1 MRKSFNQK
9 VKKISSSLIVVLLV
23 CMNFLIHLPFKAEAA
38 TTELKGLGD
47 VSYYNAII
55 FGDHSATSA
64 DIEGA
69 MAVQKNMNASSY
81 TVLAA
86 ATGANNLAGATWVDE
101 GYPSLLLGG
110 QFTKAGA
117 GQVIIQDGTV
127 AMTKDGDPEGAM
139 KTSYD
144 RIAYKEQVEI
154 DAKFKEFRKDVDG
167 VIGDAGQLHTDKP
180 KPNMSFGIGE
190 DVKNPNIYVSSG
202 LTGEKTF
209 DVKDVFLPNVDNKDF
224 IVIYSDAETV
234 NFASGAILYDTRNT
248 GMATDLINTSQA
260 YDPNSSFT
268 ELASKVIWVFPNA
281 TKITTK
287 GYGVVGSVF
296 APNAVVETK
305 GGSINGQAFVGG
317 LHQRD
322 GFEVHNFKFNWPK
335 WKKPAAEK
343 GNLQIKKVDESDE
356 NIVLKDAKF
365 DVIDKENNVV
375 ATVTTNEK
383 GIAEVKDLPLG
394 DYFVKEISAPEGYIK
409 VDTPVKVT
417 IDNTKVIE
425 IVMKNTKKVENGQF
439 KILKKD
445 SESGQLLPGAKFDV
459 IDKDGNVVE
468 TIITDGKGEALSK
481 QLPVGTYT
489 LKEVEAPKG
498 YELSSSL
505 VHVDVA
511 ANKTVTVDV
520 LNKKIVEKA
529 TGQFEIVKVDA
540 NDKEK
545 LLSDAEFEV
554 YKDGKKVDT
563 LRTDKT
569 GKVISTKLEPGKYTL
584 KETKAPQGYTL
595 LKEEIE
601 VVVEANKVVQV
612 QVENA
617 KELGSLQ
624 VVKKDAESGKVLEGA
639 EFRLKN
645 ESGQVVGEAKTTNKD
660 GVVQFENLV
669 PGKYTLEETKAPEG
683 YKAVEV
689 TVEVNVVANEVVKQ
703 EVMNE
708 KVTGQFEIVK
718 VDANDKTK
726 VLSGAEF
733 EVYKEG
739 KKVDTLRTD
748 KTGKVISTKLEP
760 GKYTLKE
767 TKAPQGYKLLKEEI
781 EVVVEAN
788 KVVQVQVENAKELGS
803 LQVVKK
809 DAESGK
815 VLEGAEFRLKNENG
829 QVVGEAKTTNK
840 DGVVQFENLVPGK
853 YTLEETKAPEGYK
866 AVEVTVEVNVV
877 ANEMVKQEVTN
888 EKVTGQF
895 EIVKVDAEDKAKVLS
910 DAEFAVYKDG
920 KKVAELKTDESGKV
934 MSPKLP
940 LGEYT
945 VKETKAP
952 EGYKLSNKEWK
963 VTIQNENEIVKVEA
977 ENEKVLGSLQIIKTD
992 DKDQAKRLAGAEF
1005 TLKDVKGN
1013 VVKEGITTDES
1024 GTVKVDGLVPGEY
1037 TLEETKAPEGYEL
1050 TKQVIHATVDG
1061 EKVID
1066 VKVTNSKSL
1075 GQFEIVKVDAND
1087 KEKRLSDAE
1096 FEVYKDGKKVETLRT
1111 DKTGK
1116 VISTKLEP
1124 GKYTLKETKAP
1135 QGYKLLKEEIEV
1147 VVEANKVVQVQVE
1160 NAKELGSLQVIKKD
1174 AESGKVLEGAEFR
1187 LKNEAGQVVG
1197 EAKTTDKD
1205 GVVKFEN
1212 VVPGK
1217 YTLEETKAPEGYK
1230 ALEVTVEVNVVANE
1244 VIKQE
1249 VTNEKIAGQFE
1260 IVKVDANDKEKV
1272 LSGAEFT
1279 VYKGGKKVAELK
1291 TDESGKVMS
1300 PKLPLGEYTVKETK
1314 APEGYKLS
1322 NKEWKVTIQN
1332 EKEVVKVEAENERIL
1347 GSLQII
1353 KTDDKDQAK
1362 RLAGAEFTLKDAQGN
1377 VVKEGITT
1385 DKSGIVKV
1393 EGLVPGEYTLEE
1405 TKAPEGYELTKQV
1418 IHVTVDGEKVIDV
1431 KVTNSKSLG
1440 QFEIV
1445 KVDAEDKAKVL
1456 SNAEF
1461 EVYKDGEKVETLRT
1475 DKTGKVTSKKLEPG
1489 TYTLKETKAPQGYK
1503 LLKEEIEVVVEAN
1516 KVVQVQVENAKEL
1529 GSLQVIK
1536 KDAESGKVLEGAEFK
1551 LKNETGQV
1559 VGEAKTTNKDGVV
1572 KFENLVPGK
1581 YTLEETK
1588 APEGYKALEV
1598 TVEVNVVA
1606 NKVIKQEVLNEKVKG
1621 KITGQI
1627 EIIKVDANDRDK
1639 KLAGAVFEILKDGT
1653 KIDTLTSDENGK
1665 ATSKELEP
1673 GDYILKEVQAPKG
1686 YSLSD
1691 KEIEFT
1697 ISNQKIEVVKL
1708 QITNEKETS
1717 KGPENPGGETEKPGE
1732 ETEKPGEETEKPG
1745 EETEKPGEGTEKPG
1759 EGTEKPGEGTEKPGE
1774 ETEKPGEGTENPG
1787 GETEK
1792 PGEETEKPGEE
1803 TEKPGEGTEKP
1814 GEEVGEPNL
1823 PEKEQGSSN
1832 DQKLPATGHNTN
1844 YLPFIGV
1851 ILVLLGMRL
1860 RFMTKN
1866 S

>member
-9 VKKISSSLIVVLLV
+9 IKKLSSSLIVVLLI

-81 TVLAA
+81 TVVAA

-127 AMTKDGDPEGAM
+127 AMTKDGDPDGAM

-144 RIAYKEQVEI
+144 RISYKEQAEI

-167 VIGDAGQLHTDKP
+167 VIGDASKLHTDKP

-190 DVKNPNIYVSSG
+190 DVNNPNIYVSSG
-202 LTGEKTF
+202 QTGKKAF
-209 DVKDVFLPNVDNKDF
+209 DVKDVFLPNVENKDF
-224 IVIYSDAETV
+224 IVIYSDAEEV
-234 NFASGAILYDTRNT
+234 SFGGGAILYDTRNT

-305 GGSINGQAFVGG
+305 GGSINGQAYVGG

-335 WKKPAAEK
+335 WNKPAAEK
-343 GNLQIKKVDESDE
+343 GHLQIKKVDENDE

-365 DVIDKENNVV
+365 DVIDKDNNVV

-409 VDTPVKVT
+409 VDTTVKVT
-417 IDNTKVIE
+417 IDNTNVIE
-425 IVMKNTKKVENGQF
+425 LVMKNTKKVENGQF
-439 KILKKD
+439 KLLKKD

-459 IDKDGNVVE
+459 IDKDGKVVE
-468 TIITDGKGEALSK
+468 TIVTDDKGEALSK
-481 QLPVGTYT
+481 QLPVGSYT

-498 YELSSSL
+498 YELSSSS
-505 VHVDVA
+505 VSVDVE
-511 ANKTVTVDV
+511 ANKVVTVDV
-520 LNKKIVEKA
+520 VNKKIPEKV
-529 TGQFEIVKVDA
+529 TGQFEIVKVDTE
-540 NDKEK
+540 DKTK
-545 LLSDAEFEV
+545 VLSDAEFEV

-569 GKVISTKLEPGKYTL
+569 GKVIS
-584 KETKAPQGYTL
+584 Q
-595 LKEEIE
+595 
-601 VVVEANKVVQV
+601 
-612 QVENA
+612 
-617 KELGSLQ
+617 
-624 VVKKDAESGKVLEGA
+624 
-639 EFRLKN
+639 
-645 ESGQVVGEAKTTNKD
+645 
-660 GVVQFENLV
+660 
-669 PGKYTLEETKAPEG
+669 
-683 YKAVEV
+683 
-689 TVEVNVVANEVVKQ
+689 
-703 EVMNE
+703 
-708 KVTGQFEIVK
+708 
-718 VDANDKTK
+718 
-726 VLSGAEF
+726 
-733 EVYKEG
+733 
-739 KKVDTLRTD
+739 
-748 KTGKVISTKLEP
+748 KLEP

-788 KVVQVQVENAKELGS
+788 KVVEVQIENAKELGS
-803 LQVVKK
+803 LQVTKK

-815 VLEGAEFRLKNENG
+815 VLAGAEFE
-829 QVVGEAKTTNK
+829 
-840 DGVVQFENLVPGK
+840 
-853 YTLEETKAPEGYK
+853 
-866 AVEVTVEVNVV
+866 
-877 ANEMVKQEVTN
+877 
-888 EKVTGQF
+888 
-895 EIVKVDAEDKAKVLS
+895 
-910 DAEFAVYKDG
+910 VYKDG

-952 EGYKLSNKEWK
+952 AGYKLSNKEWK
-963 VTIQNENEIVKVEA
+963 VTIQNEKEVVKVEA
-977 ENEKVLGSLQIIKTD
+977 ENEKILGSLQIIKMD
-992 DKDQAKRLAGAEF
+992 DKDQTKRLAGAEF
-1005 TLKDVKGN
+1005 TLKDAKGN
-1013 VVKEGITTDES
+1013 VVKEGITTDKS

-1050 TKQVIHATVDG
+1050 TKQIIHVTVDG

-1066 VKVTNSKSL
+1066 VKVTNGKSL
-1075 GQFEIVKVDAND
+1075 GQFEIVKVDAED
-1087 KEKRLSDAE
+1087 KTKVLSDAE
-1096 FEVYKDGKKVETLRT
+1096 FEVYKDGKKVDTLRT

-1116 VISTKLEP
+1116 VISQKLEP
-1124 GKYTLKETKAP
+1124 GTYTLKETKAP

-1147 VVEANKVVQVQVE
+1147 VVEANKVVEVQIE

-1174 AESGKVLEGAEFR
+1174 SESGKVLAGAEFK
-1187 LKNEAGQVVG
+1187 LKNEFGQVVG
-1197 EAKTTDKD
+1197 ETKTTDKD

-1244 VIKQE
+1244 VVKQE
-1249 VTNEKIAGQFE
+1249 VTNEKVTGQFE
-1260 IVKVDANDKEKV
+1260 IVKVDAQDKTKV
-1272 LSGAEFT
+1272 LSDAEFA
-1279 VYKGGKKVAELK
+1279 VYKDGKKVETLRTDK
-1291 TDESGKVMS
+1291 TGKVIS
-1300 PKLPLGEYTVKETK
+1300 QKLEPGKYTLKETK
-1314 APEGYKLS
+1314 APQGYKLL
-1322 NKEWKVTIQN
+1322 KEEI
-1332 EKEVVKVEAENERIL
+1332 EVVVEANKVVEVQVENAKEL
-1347 GSLQII
+1347 GSLQVI
-1353 KTDDKDQAK
+1353 KKDAESGK
-1362 RLAGAEFTLKDAQGN
+1362 VLAGAEFKLKNESGQ
-1377 VVKEGITT
+1377 VVGETKTT
-1385 DKSGIVKV
+1385 DKDGVVKFENV
-1393 EGLVPGEYTLEE
+1393 VPGKYTLEE
-1405 TKAPEGYELTKQV
+1405 TKAPEGYKALE
-1418 IHVTVDGEKVIDV
+1418 VTVEVNVVANEVVKQEVTNEKV
-1431 KVTNSKSLG
+1431 TG

-1445 KVDAEDKAKVL
+1445 KVDAEDKTKVL
-1456 SNAEF
+1456 SDAEF
-1461 EVYKDGEKVETLRT
+1461 EVYKDGKKVDTLRT
-1475 DKTGKVTSKKLEPG
+1475 DKTGKVISQKLEPG

-1536 KDAESGKVLEGAEFK
+1536 KDAESGKVLAGAEFK
-1551 LKNETGQV
+1551 LKNEAGQV
-1559 VGEAKTTNKDGVV
+1559 VGEAKITNKDGVV
-1572 KFENLVPGK
+1572 KFESLVPGK

-1606 NKVIKQEVLNEKVKG
+1606 NEVVKQEVMNEKVKEE
-1621 KITGQI
+1621 ITGQL
-1627 EIIKVDANDRDK
+1627 EITKVDANNTNK
-1639 KLAGAVFEILKDGT
+1639 TLAGAVFEIWKDGI
-1653 KIDTLTSDENGK
+1653 KIDTLTTNKSGK
-1665 ATSKELEP
+1665 ATSKKLEP
-1673 GDYILKEVQAPKG
+1673 GDYTLKEIQAPEG
-1686 YSLSD
+1686 YTLSD
-1691 KEIEFT
+1691 KEMKFT
-1697 ISNQKIEVVKL
+1697 ISNEKIEVVKL
-1708 QITNEKETS
+1708 QITNKKDTD
-1717 KGPENPGGETEKPGE
+1717 KDPEKPGE
-1732 ETEKPGEETEKPG
+1732 GTEKPDEGTGKPG
-1745 EETEKPGEGTEKPG
+1745 EGTGKPGEGTGKPGEGTEKPG
-1759 EGTEKPGEGTEKPGE
+1759 EGVEK
-1774 ETEKPGEGTENPG
+1774 
-1787 GETEK
+1787 
-1792 PGEETEKPGEE
+1792 
-1803 TEKPGEGTEKP
+1803 
-1814 GEEVGEPNL
+1814 PNL
-1823 PEKEQGSSN
+1823 PEKGQGSSN
-1832 DQKLPATGHNTN
+1832 NQQLPATGHNTN
-1844 YLPFIGV
+1844 YVPFIGFM
-1851 ILVLLGMRL
+1851 LLLLGIRL
-1860 RFMTKN
+1860 RFMAKN

>member
-9 VKKISSSLIVVLLV
+9 IKKLSSSFIVVLLV
-23 CMNFLIHLPFKAEAA
+23 CMNFLIHLPYKAEAA

-69 MAVQKNMNASSY
+69 MAIQKNMNASSY

-127 AMTKDGDPEGAM
+127 AMTKDGDPDGAM

-144 RIAYKEQVEI
+144 RISYKEQAEI

-167 VIGDAGQLHTDKP
+167 VIGDASKLQTDKP

-190 DVKNPNIYVSSG
+190 DVNNPNIYVSSG
-202 LTGEKTF
+202 QTGKKAF
-209 DVKDVFLPNVDNKDF
+209 DVTDVFLPNVENKDF
-224 IVIYSDAETV
+224 IVIYSDAEEV
-234 NFASGAILYDTRNT
+234 SFGSGAILYDTRNT

-296 APNAVVETK
+296 APNAVVDTK
-305 GGSINGQAFVGG
+305 GGSINGQAYVGG

-343 GNLQIKKVDESDE
+343 GNLQIKKVDENDE

-375 ATVTTNEK
+375 DTVTTNEK
-383 GIAEVKDLPLG
+383 GIAEVKDLPFG

-417 IDNTKVIE
+417 IDNTNVIE
-425 IVMKNTKKVENGQF
+425 LVMKNTRKVENGQF
-439 KILKKD
+439 KLLKKD

-459 IDKDGNVVE
+459 IDKDGKVVE
-468 TIITDGKGEALSK
+468 TIVTDDKGEALSK
-481 QLPVGTYT
+481 QLPVGSYT

-498 YELSSSL
+498 YELSSSS
-505 VHVDVA
+505 VSVDVE
-511 ANKTVTVDV
+511 ANKVVTVDV
-520 LNKKIVEKA
+520 VNKKIPEKV

-540 NDKEK
+540 EDKAK
-545 LLSDAEFEV
+545 VLSDAEFEV
-554 YKDGKKVDT
+554 YKDGKKVET

-569 GKVISTKLEPGKYTL
+569 GKVISQKLEPGTYTL
-584 KETKAPQGYTL
+584 KETKAPQGYKL

-601 VVVEANKVVQV
+601 VVVEANKVIQV

-624 VVKKDAESGKVLEGA
+624 VIKKDAESGKVLEGA

-645 ESGQVVGEAKTTNKD
+645 ENGQVVGEAKTTNKD
-660 GVVQFENLV
+660 GVVKFENLV

-703 EVMNE
+703 EVTNE

-718 VDANDKTK
+718 VDAEDKAK
-726 VLSGAEF
+726 VLSDAEF
-733 EVYKEG
+733 EVYKDG
-739 KKVDTLRTD
+739 KKVETLRTD
-748 KTGKVISTKLEP
+748 KTGKVISQKLEP
-760 GKYTLKE
+760 GTYTLKE

-788 KVVQVQVENAKELGS
+788 KVIQVQVENAKELGS
-803 LQVVKK
+803 LQVIKK

-815 VLEGAEFRLKNENG
+815 VLAGAEFKLKNEAG
-829 QVVGEAKTTNK
+829 QVVGETKTTNK
-840 DGVVQFENLVPGK
+840 DGVVKFENLVPGK

-877 ANEMVKQEVTN
+877 ANEVVKQEVTN

-895 EIVKVDAEDKAKVLS
+895 EVVKVDANDKTKLLS
-910 DAEFAVYKDG
+910 GAEFAVYKDG

-963 VTIQNENEIVKVEA
+963 VTIQNENEIVKLEA
-977 ENEKVLGSLQIIKTD
+977 ENEKILGSLQIIKTD
-992 DKDQAKRLAGAEF
+992 DKDQTKRLAGAEF

-1013 VVKEGITTDES
+1013 VVKEGITTDKS

-1050 TKQVIHATVDG
+1050 TKQVIH
-1061 EKVID
+1061 
-1066 VKVTNSKSL
+1066 
-1075 GQFEIVKVDAND
+1075 
-1087 KEKRLSDAE
+1087 
-1096 FEVYKDGKKVETLRT
+1096 
-1111 DKTGK
+1111 
-1116 VISTKLEP
+1116 
-1124 GKYTLKETKAP
+1124 
-1135 QGYKLLKEEIEV
+1135 
-1147 VVEANKVVQVQVE
+1147 
-1160 NAKELGSLQVIKKD
+1160 
-1174 AESGKVLEGAEFR
+1174 
-1187 LKNEAGQVVG
+1187 
-1197 EAKTTDKD
+1197 
-1205 GVVKFEN
+1205 
-1212 VVPGK
+1212 
-1217 YTLEETKAPEGYK
+1217 
-1230 ALEVTVEVNVVANE
+1230 
-1244 VIKQE
+1244 
-1249 VTNEKIAGQFE
+1249 
-1260 IVKVDANDKEKV
+1260 
-1272 LSGAEFT
+1272 
-1279 VYKGGKKVAELK
+1279 
-1291 TDESGKVMS
+1291 
-1300 PKLPLGEYTVKETK
+1300 
-1314 APEGYKLS
+1314 
-1322 NKEWKVTIQN
+1322 
-1332 EKEVVKVEAENERIL
+1332 
-1347 GSLQII
+1347 
-1353 KTDDKDQAK
+1353 
-1362 RLAGAEFTLKDAQGN
+1362 
-1377 VVKEGITT
+1377 
-1385 DKSGIVKV
+1385 
-1393 EGLVPGEYTLEE
+1393 
-1405 TKAPEGYELTKQV
+1405 
-1418 IHVTVDGEKVIDV
+1418 VTVDGEKIVDV

-1456 SNAEF
+1456 SDAEF
-1461 EVYKDGEKVETLRT
+1461 EVYKGGKKVETLRT
-1475 DKTGKVTSKKLEPG
+1475 DKTGKVISQKLEPG

-1536 KDAESGKVLEGAEFK
+1536 KDAESGKVLAGAEFK
-1551 LKNETGQV
+1551 LNNEAGQV

-1606 NKVIKQEVLNEKVKG
+1606 NEAVKQDVLNEKVKEE
-1621 KITGQI
+1621 ITGQL
-1627 EIIKVDANDRDK
+1627 EITKVDANDTNK
-1639 KLAGAVFEILKDGT
+1639 KLAGAVFEIWKDET

-1665 ATSKELEP
+1665 ATSKELDP
-1673 GDYILKEVQAPKG
+1673 GDYILKEVQAPEG
-1686 YSLSD
+1686 YELSD

-1697 ISNQKIEVVKL
+1697 ISNQKFEVVKL
-1708 QITNEKETS
+1708 QITNK
-1717 KGPENPGGETEKPGE
+1717 KETEKPGE

-1745 EETEKPGEGTEKPG
+1745 EETEKPGE
-1759 EGTEKPGEGTEKPGE
+1759 
-1774 ETEKPGEGTENPG
+1774 
-1787 GETEK
+1787 ETEK

-1803 TEKPGEGTEKP
+1803 TEKPGEETEKPGEDTEKP
-1814 GEEVGEPNL
+1814 GEETEKPGEETEKPGEETEKPGGETEKPGEGMENPDKEKEDPTL
-1823 PEKEQGSSN
+1823 PEKGQGTSHA
-1832 DQKLPATGHNTN
+1832 QQLPATGHDMN
-1844 YLPFIGV
+1844 YLPFVGFALI
-1851 ILVLLGMRL
+1851 LLGIRL

-1866 S
+1866 N

>member
-1 MRKSFNQK
+1 MKDAFCLVLGSLKGGMNFLRKSFNQK
-9 VKKISSSLIVVLLV
+9 IKKLSSSFIVVLLV
-23 CMNFLIHLPFKAEAA
+23 CMNFLIHLPYKAEAA

-81 TVLAA
+81 TVVAA

-110 QFTKAGA
+110 QFTKAGT

-139 KTSYD
+139 KSSYD
-144 RIAYKEQVEI
+144 RISYKEQAEI
-154 DAKFKEFRKDVDG
+154 DAKFKEFRKDINS
-167 VIGDAGQLHTDKP
+167 VIEDAGQLHTDKP
-180 KPNMSFGIGE
+180 KPGMTFGIGE
-190 DVKNPNIYVSSG
+190 DVKNSNIYVSSG
-202 LTGEKTF
+202 LKGQEPF
-209 DVKDVFLPNVDNKDF
+209 NVKDVYLPNVNNKDF
-224 IVIYSDAETV
+224 IVIHSDAEEV
-234 NFASGAILYDTRNT
+234 NFGGGAILYDT
-248 GMATDLINTSQA
+248 TDKGGFTLVNTSQA
-260 YDPNSSFT
+260 YDPNSFFT

-281 TKITTK
+281 KKITTK

-343 GNLQIKKVDESDE
+343 GNLQIKKVDENDE

-365 DVIDKENNVV
+365 DVIDKDNNVV

-383 GIAEVKDLPLG
+383 GIAEVKDLPFG

-417 IDNTKVIE
+417 IDNTNIIE
-425 IVMKNTKKVENGQF
+425 FVMKNTKKVENGQF
-439 KILKKD
+439 KLLKKD

-459 IDKDGNVVE
+459 IDKDGKVVE
-468 TIITDGKGEALSK
+468 TIVTDDKGEALSK
-481 QLPVGTYT
+481 QLPVGSYT

-498 YELSSSL
+498 YELSSSS
-505 VHVDVA
+505 VSVDVEV
-511 ANKTVTVDV
+511 NKVVTVDV
-520 LNKKIVEKA
+520 VNKKIPEKV

-540 NDKEK
+540 EDKTK
-545 LLSDAEFEV
+545 VLSDAEFEV

-569 GKVISTKLEPGKYTL
+569 GKVVSQKLEPGKYTL
-584 KETKAPQGYTL
+584 KETKAPQGYKL

-624 VVKKDAESGKVLEGA
+624 VTKKDAESGKVLEGA

-645 ESGQVVGEAKTTNKD
+645 ENGQVVGETKTTNKD
-660 GVVQFENLV
+660 GVVKFENLVPGKYTLEETKAPEGYKAVEVTVEVNVVANEVVKQEVMNEKLTGQFEIVKVDAEDKAKVLSDAEFEVYKDGKKVETLRTDKTGKVISQKLEPGTYTLKETKAPQGYKLLKEEIEVVVEANKVVEVQVENAKELGSLQVIKKDAESGKVLEGAEFKLKNETGQVVGETKTTNKDGVVKFENLV

-708 KVTGQFEIVK
+708 KVTGQFEIIK
-718 VDANDKTK
+718 VDAN
-726 VLSGAEF
+726 
-733 EVYKEG
+733 
-739 KKVDTLRTD
+739 
-748 KTGKVISTKLEP
+748 
-760 GKYTLKE
+760 
-767 TKAPQGYKLLKEEI
+767 
-781 EVVVEAN
+781 
-788 KVVQVQVENAKELGS
+788 
-803 LQVVKK
+803 
-809 DAESGK
+809 
-815 VLEGAEFRLKNENG
+815 
-829 QVVGEAKTTNK
+829 
-840 DGVVQFENLVPGK
+840 
-853 YTLEETKAPEGYK
+853 
-866 AVEVTVEVNVV
+866 
-877 ANEMVKQEVTN
+877 
-888 EKVTGQF
+888 
-895 EIVKVDAEDKAKVLS
+895 DKAKVLS
-910 DAEFAVYKDG
+910 DAEFTVYKD
-920 KKVAELKTDESGKV
+920 
-934 MSPKLP
+934 
-940 LGEYT
+940 
-945 VKETKAP
+945 
-952 EGYKLSNKEWK
+952 
-963 VTIQNENEIVKVEA
+963 
-977 ENEKVLGSLQIIKTD
+977 
-992 DKDQAKRLAGAEF
+992 
-1005 TLKDVKGN
+1005 
-1013 VVKEGITTDES
+1013 
-1024 GTVKVDGLVPGEY
+1024 
-1037 TLEETKAPEGYEL
+1037 
-1050 TKQVIHATVDG
+1050 
-1061 EKVID
+1061 
-1066 VKVTNSKSL
+1066 
-1075 GQFEIVKVDAND
+1075 
-1087 KEKRLSDAE
+1087 
-1096 FEVYKDGKKVETLRT
+1096 
-1111 DKTGK
+1111 
-1116 VISTKLEP
+1116 
-1124 GKYTLKETKAP
+1124 
-1135 QGYKLLKEEIEV
+1135 
-1147 VVEANKVVQVQVE
+1147 
-1160 NAKELGSLQVIKKD
+1160 
-1174 AESGKVLEGAEFR
+1174 
-1187 LKNEAGQVVG
+1187 
-1197 EAKTTDKD
+1197 
-1205 GVVKFEN
+1205 
-1212 VVPGK
+1212 
-1217 YTLEETKAPEGYK
+1217 
-1230 ALEVTVEVNVVANE
+1230 
-1244 VIKQE
+1244 
-1249 VTNEKIAGQFE
+1249 
-1260 IVKVDANDKEKV
+1260 
-1272 LSGAEFT
+1272 
-1279 VYKGGKKVAELK
+1279 GKKVAELK

-1362 RLAGAEFTLKDAQGN
+1362 RLSGAEFTLKDAQGN

-1393 EGLVPGEYTLEE
+1393 DGLVPGEYTLEE

-1418 IHVTVDGEKVIDV
+1418 IHVTVDGEKIVDV

-1456 SNAEF
+1456 SDAEF
-1461 EVYKDGEKVETLRT
+1461 EVYKDGKKVETLRT
-1475 DKTGKVTSKKLEPG
+1475 DKTGKVISQKLEPG

-1516 KVVQVQVENAKEL
+1516 KVVEVQVENAKEL

-1559 VGEAKTTNKDGVV
+1559 VGETKTTNKDGVV

-1606 NKVIKQEVLNEKVKG
+1606 NTVIKQEVLNEKVKE
-1621 KITGQI
+1621 KIKGQV
-1627 EIIKVDANDRDK
+1627 EITKVDATDTNK

-1653 KIDTLTSDENGK
+1653 KIDTLTTDKNGK

-1673 GDYILKEVQAPKG
+1673 GDYILKEVQAPEG
-1686 YSLSD
+1686 YELSD
-1691 KEIEFT
+1691 KGIEFT

-1717 KGPENPGGETEKPGE
+1717 KGPENPGGETETPGGETETPGGETETPGE

-1745 EETEKPGEGTEKPG
+1745 EETEKPGE
-1759 EGTEKPGEGTEKPGE
+1759 
-1774 ETEKPGEGTENPG
+1774 ETG
-1787 GETEK
+1787 K

-1803 TEKPGEGTEKP
+1803 TGKPGEETEKP
-1814 GEEVGEPNL
+1814 GEETGTSGEETEKPGGETGTPSEGMENVDKEKPTL
-1823 PEKEQGSSN
+1823 PEKGQGASHA
-1832 DQKLPATGHNTN
+1832 QLPATGHDMN
-1844 YLPFIGV
+1844 YLPFIGFA
-1851 ILVLLGMRL
+1851 LVLLGIRL
-1860 RFMTKN
+1860 RFMIKN

>member
-9 VKKISSSLIVVLLV
+9 IKKLSSSFIVVLLV
-23 CMNFLIHLPFKAEAA
+23 CMNFLIHLPYKAEAA

-69 MAVQKNMNASSY
+69 MAIQKNMNASSY

-86 ATGANNLAGATWVDE
+86 ATGAHNLAGATWVDE

-127 AMTKDGDPEGAM
+127 AMTKDGDPDGAM

-144 RIAYKEQVEI
+144 RISYKEQAEI

-180 KPNMSFGIGE
+180 KAGMTFGIGE
-190 DVKNPNIYVSSG
+190 DVNNPNIYVSSG
-202 LTGEKTF
+202 QNGKKAF
-209 DVKDVFLPNVDNKDF
+209 DVKDVFLPNVSNKDF
-224 IVIYSDAETV
+224 IVIYSDAEEV
-234 NFASGAILYDTRNT
+234 NFGGGAILYDT
-248 GMATDLINTSQA
+248 TDKGGFTLVNTSQT
-260 YDPNSSFT
+260 YDPNSFFT

-281 TKITTK
+281 KNITTK

-296 APNAVVETK
+296 APNAVVDTK
-305 GGSINGQAFVGG
+305 GGSINGQAYVGG

-335 WKKPAAEK
+335 WKKPATEK
-343 GNLQIKKVDESDE
+343 GNLQIKKVDENDE

-375 ATVTTNEK
+375 DTVTTNEK
-383 GIAEVKDLPLG
+383 GVAEVKDLPFG

-417 IDNTKVIE
+417 IDNTNIIE
-425 IVMKNTKKVENGQF
+425 FIMKNTKKVENGQL
-439 KILKKD
+439 KLLKKD

-459 IDKDGNVVE
+459 IYKDGNVVE
-468 TIITDGKGEALSK
+468 TIITDDKGEALSK
-481 QLPVGTYT
+481 PLSVGTYT
-489 LKEVEAPKG
+489 LKEIEAPKG
-498 YELSSSL
+498 YELSSSS
-505 VHVDVA
+505 VSVDVEV
-511 ANKTVTVDV
+511 NKVVTVDV
-520 LNKKIVEKA
+520 VNKKIPEKV

-540 NDKEK
+540 EDQAKV
-545 LLSDAEFEV
+545 LSDAEFEV
-554 YKDGKKVDT
+554 YKDGKKVET

-569 GKVISTKLEPGKYTL
+569 GKVISQKLEPGKYKL
-584 KETKAPQGYTL
+584 KEMKAPQGYKL

-624 VVKKDAESGKVLEGA
+624 VIKKDAESGQVLSDA

-645 ESGQVVGEAKTTNKD
+645 ENGQVVGETKTTNKD
-660 GVVQFENLV
+660 GVVKFENLV

-708 KVTGQFEIVK
+708 KLTGQFEVVK

-726 VLSGAEF
+726 LLSG
-733 EVYKEG
+733 
-739 KKVDTLRTD
+739 
-748 KTGKVISTKLEP
+748 
-760 GKYTLKE
+760 
-767 TKAPQGYKLLKEEI
+767 
-781 EVVVEAN
+781 
-788 KVVQVQVENAKELGS
+788 
-803 LQVVKK
+803 
-809 DAESGK
+809 
-815 VLEGAEFRLKNENG
+815 
-829 QVVGEAKTTNK
+829 
-840 DGVVQFENLVPGK
+840 
-853 YTLEETKAPEGYK
+853 
-866 AVEVTVEVNVV
+866 
-877 ANEMVKQEVTN
+877 
-888 EKVTGQF
+888 
-895 EIVKVDAEDKAKVLS
+895 
-910 DAEFAVYKDG
+910 AEFAVYKDG

-963 VTIQNENEIVKVEA
+963 VTIQNENEIVKLEA
-977 ENEKVLGSLQIIKTD
+977 ENEKILGSLQIIKTD
-992 DKDQAKRLAGAEF
+992 DKDQTKRLAGAEF

-1013 VVKEGITTDES
+1013 VVKEGITTDKS

-1050 TKQVIHATVDG
+1050 TKQVIHVTVDG
-1061 EKVID
+1061 EKIVD

-1075 GQFEIVKVDAND
+1075 GQFEIVKVDAED
-1087 KEKRLSDAE
+1087 QAKVLSDAE

-1116 VISTKLEP
+1116 VISQKLEP

-1174 AESGKVLEGAEFR
+1174 AESGKVLEGAEFK

-1197 EAKTTDKD
+1197 ET
-1205 GVVKFEN
+1205 
-1212 VVPGK
+1212 
-1217 YTLEETKAPEGYK
+1217 
-1230 ALEVTVEVNVVANE
+1230 
-1244 VIKQE
+1244 
-1249 VTNEKIAGQFE
+1249 
-1260 IVKVDANDKEKV
+1260 
-1272 LSGAEFT
+1272 
-1279 VYKGGKKVAELK
+1279 
-1291 TDESGKVMS
+1291 
-1300 PKLPLGEYTVKETK
+1300 
-1314 APEGYKLS
+1314 
-1322 NKEWKVTIQN
+1322 
-1332 EKEVVKVEAENERIL
+1332 
-1347 GSLQII
+1347 
-1353 KTDDKDQAK
+1353 
-1362 RLAGAEFTLKDAQGN
+1362 
-1377 VVKEGITT
+1377 
-1385 DKSGIVKV
+1385 
-1393 EGLVPGEYTLEE
+1393 
-1405 TKAPEGYELTKQV
+1405 
-1418 IHVTVDGEKVIDV
+1418 
-1431 KVTNSKSLG
+1431 
-1440 QFEIV
+1440 
-1445 KVDAEDKAKVL
+1445 
-1456 SNAEF
+1456 
-1461 EVYKDGEKVETLRT
+1461 
-1475 DKTGKVTSKKLEPG
+1475 
-1489 TYTLKETKAPQGYK
+1489 
-1503 LLKEEIEVVVEAN
+1503 
-1516 KVVQVQVENAKEL
+1516 
-1529 GSLQVIK
+1529 
-1536 KDAESGKVLEGAEFK
+1536 
-1551 LKNETGQV
+1551 
-1559 VGEAKTTNKDGVV
+1559 KTTNKDGVV

-1588 APEGYKALEV
+1588 APEGYKTLEV

-1606 NKVIKQEVLNEKVKG
+1606 NEVVKQEVLNEKVKEE
-1621 KITGQI
+1621 ITGQL
-1627 EIIKVDANDRDK
+1627 EITKVDANDTNK
-1639 KLAGAVFEILKDGT
+1639 TLAGAVFEIWKDGT

-1665 ATSKELEP
+1665 ATSKELDP
-1673 GDYILKEVQAPKG
+1673 GDYILKEVQAPEG
-1686 YSLSD
+1686 YELSD

-1697 ISNQKIEVVKL
+1697 ISNQKFEVVKL
-1708 QITNEKETS
+1708 QITNK
-1717 KGPENPGGETEKPGE
+1717 KETEKPGE

-1745 EETEKPGEGTEKPG
+1745 EETEKPGEE
-1759 EGTEKPGEGTEKPGE
+1759 TEKPGE
-1774 ETEKPGEGTENPG
+1774 ETEKPGEETEKPGEETEKPGEETEKPGEETEKPGEETEKPGKETEKPG

-1803 TEKPGEGTEKP
+1803 TEKPGKETEKPGGETEKP
-1814 GEEVGEPNL
+1814 GEETEKPGEET
-1823 PEKEQGSSN
+1823 EKPGKETEKPGGETEKPGKETEKPGGETEKPGKETEKPGGETEKPGEGMENPDKEKGQGTSHA
-1832 DQKLPATGHNTN
+1832 QQLPATGHDMN
-1844 YLPFIGV
+1844 YLPFIGFA
-1851 ILVLLGMRL
+1851 LVLLGIRL
-1860 RFMTKN
+1860 RFMIKN
-1866 S
+1866 N

>member
-1 MRKSFNQK
+1 MNFLRKSFNQK
-9 VKKISSSLIVVLLV
+9 IKKLSSSFIVVLLV
-23 CMNFLIHLPFKAEAA
+23 CMNFLIHLPYKAEAA

-81 TVLAA
+81 TVVAA
-86 ATGANNLAGATWVDE
+86 ATGANNLAGATWVEE

-110 QFTKAGA
+110 QFTKAGT

-139 KTSYD
+139 KSSYD
-144 RIAYKEQVEI
+144 RISYKEQAEI
-154 DAKFKEFRKDVDG
+154 DAKFKEFRKDINS
-167 VIGDAGQLHTDKP
+167 VIEDAGQLHTDKP
-180 KPNMSFGIGE
+180 KPGMTFGIGE

-202 LTGEKTF
+202 LEGQEPF
-209 DVKDVFLPNVDNKDF
+209 NVKDVYLPNVNNKDF
-224 IVIYSDAETV
+224 IVIHSDAEEV
-234 NFASGAILYDTRNT
+234 NFGGGAILYDT
-248 GMATDLINTSQA
+248 TDKGGFTLVNTSQA
-260 YDPNSSFT
+260 YDPNSFFT

-281 TKITTK
+281 KKITTK

-343 GNLQIKKVDESDE
+343 GNLQIKKVDENDE

-365 DVIDKENNVV
+365 DVIDKDNNVV

-383 GIAEVKDLPLG
+383 GIAEVKDLPFG

-417 IDNTKVIE
+417 IDNTNVMK

-439 KILKKD
+439 KLLKKD

-489 LKEVEAPKG
+489 LKEIEAPKG

-505 VHVDVA
+505 VHVNVA

-540 NDKEK
+540 EDKAK
-545 LLSDAEFEV
+545 VLSDAEFEV
-554 YKDGKKVDT
+554 YKDGKKVET

-569 GKVISTKLEPGKYTL
+569 GKVISQKLEPGTYTL

-601 VVVEANKVVQV
+601 IVVEANKVIQV

-624 VVKKDAESGKVLEGA
+624 VIKKDTESGKVLEGA

-645 ESGQVVGEAKTTNKD
+645 ENGQVVGETKTTNKD
-660 GVVQFENLV
+660 GVVKFENLV

-718 VDANDKTK
+718 VDAEDKTK
-726 VLSGAEF
+726 V
-733 EVYKEG
+733 
-739 KKVDTLRTD
+739 
-748 KTGKVISTKLEP
+748 
-760 GKYTLKE
+760 
-767 TKAPQGYKLLKEEI
+767 
-781 EVVVEAN
+781 
-788 KVVQVQVENAKELGS
+788 
-803 LQVVKK
+803 
-809 DAESGK
+809 
-815 VLEGAEFRLKNENG
+815 
-829 QVVGEAKTTNK
+829 
-840 DGVVQFENLVPGK
+840 
-853 YTLEETKAPEGYK
+853 
-866 AVEVTVEVNVV
+866 
-877 ANEMVKQEVTN
+877 
-888 EKVTGQF
+888 
-895 EIVKVDAEDKAKVLS
+895 
-910 DAEFAVYKDG
+910 
-920 KKVAELKTDESGKV
+920 
-934 MSPKLP
+934 
-940 LGEYT
+940 
-945 VKETKAP
+945 
-952 EGYKLSNKEWK
+952 
-963 VTIQNENEIVKVEA
+963 
-977 ENEKVLGSLQIIKTD
+977 
-992 DKDQAKRLAGAEF
+992 
-1005 TLKDVKGN
+1005 
-1013 VVKEGITTDES
+1013 
-1024 GTVKVDGLVPGEY
+1024 
-1037 TLEETKAPEGYEL
+1037 
-1050 TKQVIHATVDG
+1050 
-1061 EKVID
+1061 
-1066 VKVTNSKSL
+1066 
-1075 GQFEIVKVDAND
+1075 
-1087 KEKRLSDAE
+1087 LSDAE

-1116 VISTKLEP
+1116 VIS
-1124 GKYTLKETKAP
+1124 
-1135 QGYKLLKEEIEV
+1135 Q
-1147 VVEANKVVQVQVE
+1147 
-1160 NAKELGSLQVIKKD
+1160 
-1174 AESGKVLEGAEFR
+1174 
-1187 LKNEAGQVVG
+1187 
-1197 EAKTTDKD
+1197 
-1205 GVVKFEN
+1205 
-1212 VVPGK
+1212 
-1217 YTLEETKAPEGYK
+1217 
-1230 ALEVTVEVNVVANE
+1230 
-1244 VIKQE
+1244 
-1249 VTNEKIAGQFE
+1249 
-1260 IVKVDANDKEKV
+1260 
-1272 LSGAEFT
+1272 
-1279 VYKGGKKVAELK
+1279 
-1291 TDESGKVMS
+1291 
-1300 PKLPLGEYTVKETK
+1300 
-1314 APEGYKLS
+1314 
-1322 NKEWKVTIQN
+1322 
-1332 EKEVVKVEAENERIL
+1332 
-1347 GSLQII
+1347 
-1353 KTDDKDQAK
+1353 
-1362 RLAGAEFTLKDAQGN
+1362 
-1377 VVKEGITT
+1377 
-1385 DKSGIVKV
+1385 
-1393 EGLVPGEYTLEE
+1393 
-1405 TKAPEGYELTKQV
+1405 
-1418 IHVTVDGEKVIDV
+1418 
-1431 KVTNSKSLG
+1431 
-1440 QFEIV
+1440 
-1445 KVDAEDKAKVL
+1445 
-1456 SNAEF
+1456 
-1461 EVYKDGEKVETLRT
+1461 
-1475 DKTGKVTSKKLEPG
+1475 KLEPG

-1536 KDAESGKVLEGAEFK
+1536 KDAESEKVLEGAEFK

-1559 VGEAKTTNKDGVV
+1559 VGETKTTNKDGVV
-1572 KFENLVPGK
+1572 TFENLVPGK

-1606 NKVIKQEVLNEKVKG
+1606 NTVIKQEVLNEKVKE
-1621 KITGQI
+1621 KIKGQV
-1627 EIIKVDANDRDK
+1627 EITKVDATDTNK

-1653 KIDTLTSDENGK
+1653 KIDTLTTDENGK

-1673 GDYILKEVQAPKG
+1673 GDYILKEVQAPEG
-1686 YSLSD
+1686 YELSD

-1717 KGPENPGGETEKPGE
+1717 KGPENPGEETEKPGE

-1745 EETEKPGEGTEKPG
+1745 EETEKPGE
-1759 EGTEKPGEGTEKPGE
+1759 
-1774 ETEKPGEGTENPG
+1774 
-1787 GETEK
+1787 ETEK

-1803 TEKPGEGTEKP
+1803 TEKPGEETEKPGEETEKPGEETEKPGEETEKPGEETEKPGEETEKP
-1814 GEEVGEPNL
+1814 GEEVGKPNL